1 MMGMGFIGPIMPL
14 YIQESFGV
22 TASEI
27 GTKVGLLMTIYG
39 VARVA
44 MDIPAGRFAQ
54 RFGRRP
60 LLIIGPLLV
69 TLGALA
75 LGLATAYWQLVV
87 FRFLQGLGSA
97 LFSVAAIIVIGEIST
112 STNRGQNIS
121 FYSGGRLFGASLGP
135 TLGGFIGEYL
145 GDKAVFFCFS
155 GLAFLAMLWFYLR
168 IPETKGRAQPL
179 VAGSPSPRVGASST
193 GLRVLLGNLDFML
206 ISAVALATFF
216 TMTGGRLTIVP
227 LLGYERFDLTR
238 GQVGLALTLAAIM
251 QLPTVFI
258 AGRLSDRF
266 GRKIII
272 APGSLISVLGV
283 VMFALSGSY
292 FFYLLSAAFLGI
304 GRGLSG
310 PVSTAYAADIAPPG
324 NFENTMALYRFAS
337 DIGVVL
343 GPITLGL
350 LKDTWGLNI
359 PLFFS
364 AALLFVP
371 LALFSLLAKET
382 IHRQK

>member
-1 MMGMGFIGPIMPL
+1 MMGMGFVGPIMPK

-27 GTKVGLLMTIYG
+27 GTKVGLLITIFG

-44 MDIPAGRFAQ
+44 MDIPAGQFAQ

-75 LGLATAYWQLVV
+75 LGLATDYWQLVG

-112 STNRGQNIS
+112 PTNRGQNIS
-121 FYSGGRLFGASLGP
+121 FYYGSLLFGASLGP

-145 GDKAVFFCFS
+145 GDRAVFFCFS
-155 GLAFLAMLWFYLR
+155 GLTFLAMLWLYLR
-168 IPETKGRAQPL
+168 IPETKGKTQRL
-179 VAGSPSPRVGASST
+179 VANGSSPRVGASST

-216 TMTGGRLTIVP
+216 TLAGSQLVIVP

-251 QLPTVFI
+251 QLPFIFI

-266 GRKIII
+266 GRKILIV
-272 APGSLISVLGV
+272 PGSLISILGV
-283 VMFALSGSY
+283 MMFAWSGSY
-292 FFYLLSAAFLGI
+292 FFYILSAVMSGI
-304 GRGLSG
+304 GRGSGG
-310 PVSTAYAADIAPPG
+310 PVTTAYAADIAPPG
-324 NFENTMALYRFAS
+324 NYENTMALYRFAC
-337 DIGVVL
+337 DIGFVL
-343 GPITLGL
+343 GPIILGL
-350 LKDTWGLNI
+350 LKDDCGLNI

-371 LALFSLLAKET
+371 VALFGLLAKET
-382 IHRQK
+382 IH